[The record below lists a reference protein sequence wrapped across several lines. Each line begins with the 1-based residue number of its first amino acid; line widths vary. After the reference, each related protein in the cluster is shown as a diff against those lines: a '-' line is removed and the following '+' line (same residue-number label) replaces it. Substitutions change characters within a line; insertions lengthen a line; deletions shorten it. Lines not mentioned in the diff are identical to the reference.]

1 MAIAEGGEV
10 LSGPAGWPHAR
21 LIPTYGIRSQEEQE
35 KRATA
40 CLLAVM
46 HGVPEFGHALLG
58 ELGAPRSPS
67 IDTFAEVRFK
77 NAEGKTDI
85 PDGAIVCERGGKR
98 WTCLVEVKTGSSA
111 LKDEQVGRYLDIA
124 REQGFD
130 GVLTISNQ
138 ITHGPLETP
147 VCVDGRKLRR
157 TKLWHLSWW
166 RVLTEAVVQS
176 RYRGVSDADQAWVLR
191 ELIHYLSSEASG
203 VSGFEDMGE
212 HWVSV
217 RSAARDGTLRQG
229 DPTIRQVAE
238 RWEQF
243 VEYLC
248 LSFSQ
253 ELGRNV
259 VPPRSRKQT
268 TGGRLDEVEKSLA
281 TRGILEA
288 TLRVPDAIGDVQIHA
303 DLKARQT
310 SVSVI
315 VSAPTEGRPKSRI
328 NWLLRQLTEAWPD
341 LRIEASY
348 PHARESVAA
357 MLEQA
362 RAQPDILLC
371 PADVKRDPRA
381 FTLTLSRP
389 MGQKRGRTE
398 GSFVRETRA
407 QAVTFYRD
415 LVQNL
420 KPWQARAP
428 QIRAEPDPPASS
440 PASPP
445 DILPLLPKDVLQPG
459 TSNDDMADF
468 STQVPVMPA
477 LLETAAADHSSQPD
491 ENYGDPGSAELRERI
506 YEVGSRIVTEHAGA
520 LQALEDHDSQGNDS

>member
-1 MAIAEGGEV
+1 MAAE
-10 LSGPAGWPHAR
+10 GWPHAR

-58 ELGAPRSPS
+58 ELGAPRSPG

-85 PDGAIVCERGGKR
+85 PDGAIVCVRGGKR
-98 WTCLVEVKTGSSA
+98 WTCLVEVKTGSAA
-111 LKDEQVGRYLDIA
+111 LKDKQVGRYLDIA
-124 REQGFD
+124 RDQGFD

-138 ITHGPLETP
+138 ITHEPSESP

-176 RYRGVSDADQAWVLR
+176 RYRGVSDPDQAWVLR
-191 ELIHYLSSEASG
+191 ELIHYLSSDASG

-217 RSAARDGTLRQG
+217 RGAARDGTLRQG
-229 DPTIRQVAE
+229 DPAIRQVAE

-243 VEYLC
+243 VEYLG

-259 VPPRSRKQT
+259 VSLRSRKQT
-268 TGGRLDEVEKSLA
+268 TSARLDEVEKGLASLGA
-281 TRGILEA
+281 LEA
-288 TLRVPDAIGDVQIHA
+288 TLRVPDAIGDLDVRA

-310 SVSVI
+310 SLSVSF
-315 VSAPTEGRPKSRI
+315 SAPTEGRPKSRI

-341 LRIEASY
+341 LRVEVWY

-357 MLEQA
+357 TLEQV
-362 RAQPDILLC
+362 RGQPDVLLFV
-371 PADVKRDPRA
+371 ADAKRDPRS

-420 KPWQARAP
+420 KAWQARPP
-428 QIRAEPDPPASS
+428 QIRSEPDAPISVPTSA
-440 PASPP
+440 P
-445 DILPLLPKDVLQPG
+445 DILPLRPEDVLEPG
-459 TSNDDMADF
+459 TSNDDMSDFRAGPLITADQQGIAAIGGPGRWR
-468 STQVPVMPA
+468 SSSVAPSSGDLGEQIDGTGDNVVADQANGLQVSANHDPEPA
-477 LLETAAADHSSQPD
+477 D
-491 ENYGDPGSAELRERI
+491 
-506 YEVGSRIVTEHAGA
+506 
-520 LQALEDHDSQGNDS
+520 

>member
-1 MAIAEGGEV
+1 MAALASGGDAPV
-10 LSGPAGWPHAR
+10 DSKADWPHAR

-58 ELGAPRSPS
+58 ELGAPRSPNLE
-67 IDTFAEVRFK
+67 TFAEVRFK

-85 PDGAIVCERGGKR
+85 PDGAIVCERGPKR
-98 WTCLVEVKTGSSA
+98 WTCLVEVKTGSAA
-111 LKDEQVGRYLDIA
+111 LKDDQVGRYLDIA
-124 REQGFD
+124 RDQGFD

-138 ITHGPLETP
+138 ITHGASESP
-147 VCVDGRKLRR
+147 VCVDGRKLRKA
-157 TKLWHLSWW
+157 KLWHLSWW

-176 RYRGVSDADQAWVLR
+176 RHRGISDPDQAWVLR

-203 VSGFEDMGE
+203 VSGFEDMGQ
-212 HWVSV
+212 HWVTV

-229 DPTIRQVAE
+229 DQTTRHVAE

-243 VEYLC
+243 AEYLC

-259 VPPRSRKQT
+259 ATARPRKQT
-268 TGGRLDEVEKSLA
+268 TTGRVEAADKALA
-281 TRGILEA
+281 TRGVLQ
-288 TLRVPDAIGDVQIHA
+288 TTVRVPDAIGDLHILA

-310 SVSVI
+310 SVSV
-315 VSAPTEGRPKSRI
+315 SLTAPTEGRPKSRI
-328 NWLLRQLTEAWPD
+328 NWLLRQLQDAWPD
-341 LRIEASY
+341 LRIEVWY

-357 MLEQA
+357 TLDQVRGEPDQMLFA
-362 RAQPDILLC
+362 
-371 PADVKRDPRA
+371 ADRKREPRS

-389 MGQKRGRTE
+389 MGQKRGRAE

-420 KPWQARAP
+420 KAWQVRPP
-428 QIRAEPDPPASS
+428 QIPSKPDPPARP

-445 DILPLLPKDVLQPG
+445 DILPLQPKDVVPPG
-459 TSNDDMADF
+459 TSNEDMSDF
-468 STQVPVMPA
+468 KAPAPPVYGETTTVAVEPSNGAPTDSTAYEPT
-477 LLETAAADHSSQPD
+477 ER
-491 ENYGDPGSAELRERI
+491 SAE
-506 YEVGSRIVTEHAGA
+506 
-520 LQALEDHDSQGNDS
+520 

>member
-1 MAIAEGGEV
+1 
-10 LSGPAGWPHAR
+10 
-21 LIPTYGIRSQEEQE
+21 
-35 KRATA
+35 
-40 CLLAVM
+40 M
-46 HGVPEFGHALLG
+46 HGVPEFGHVLLG

-67 IDTFAEVRFK
+67 VDTFAEVRFK

-85 PDGAIVCERGGKR
+85 PDGAIVCVRGNKR
-98 WTCLVEVKTGSSA
+98 WTCLVEVKTGSA
-111 LKDEQVGRYLDIA
+111 VLKEEQVGRYLDLA
-124 REQGFD
+124 RDQGFD

-138 ITHGPLETP
+138 ITHGVSESP

-176 RYRGVSDADQAWVLR
+176 RYRGISDPDQAWVLR
-191 ELIHYLSSEASG
+191 ELIHYLSSEGSG

-229 DPTIRQVAE
+229 DPTIRRVAE

-243 VEYLC
+243 TEYLG

-259 VPPRSRKQT
+259 VAPRSRKQT
-268 TGGRLDEVEKSLA
+268 TSGRLDEVEKRLA
-281 TRGILEA
+281 TGGVLEA
-288 TLRVPDAIGDVQIHA
+288 TLRVPDAIGDLQIHA

-310 SVSVI
+310 SLSVSVG
-315 VSAPTEGRPKSRI
+315 APTEGRAKSRI
-328 NWLLRQLTEAWPD
+328 SWLLRQLAESWPD
-341 LRIEASY
+341 MRVEVWY

-357 MLEQA
+357 TLEQA
-362 RAQPDILLC
+362 RVQPDILFL
-371 PADVKRDPRA
+371 PGDPKREPRS

-389 MGQKRGRTE
+389 MGQKRGRAE

-420 KPWQARAP
+420 KAWQ
-428 QIRAEPDPPASS
+428 
-440 PASPP
+440 ASPP
-445 DILPLLPKDVLQPG
+445 KIRTEPDQPASASVSAPDALPLLPKEVLQPG
-459 TSNDDMADF
+459 TRNDDMSDF
-468 STQVPVMPA
+468 DGSVAPVEPRNEPAVGEESVPRGDR
-477 LLETAAADHSSQPD
+477 L
-491 ENYGDPGSAELRERI
+491 GDPVRGETVERI
-506 YEVGSRIVTEHAGA
+506 AEVGMRIVAEQGDAFGILA
-520 LQALEDHDSQGNDS
+520 ERDSE

>member
-1 MAIAEGGEV
+1 MATAAGGGQV
-10 LSGPAGWPHAR
+10 GSGLDSWLHAR

-35 KRATA
+35 KRATS

-58 ELGAPRSPS
+58 ELGAPKSPS

-77 NAEGKTDI
+77 NADGKTDI

-98 WTCLVEVKTGSSA
+98 WTCLVEVKTGSA
-111 LKDEQVGRYLDIA
+111 TLKDEQVGRYLDIA
-124 REQGFD
+124 RDQGFD

-138 ITHGPLETP
+138 ITHGASESP

-157 TKLWHLSWW
+157 TKLWHFSWW
-166 RVLTEAVVQS
+166 RILTEAVVQS
-176 RYRGVSDADQAWVLR
+176 RYRGVSDPDQAWVLR

-212 HWVSV
+212 HWVSI

-259 VPPRSRKQT
+259 VAPRSRKQT
-268 TGGRLDEVEKSLA
+268 TGGRLDEVEKALA
-281 TRGILEA
+281 TIGALEA
-288 TLRVPDAIGDVQIHA
+288 TLRVPDAIGDLQVRA

-310 SVSVI
+310 SVSVSI
-315 VSAPTEGRPKSRI
+315 NAPTEGRPKSRI
-328 NWLLRQLTEAWPD
+328 NWLLRQLAEAWPD
-341 LRIEASY
+341 MRIEVWY
-348 PHARESVAA
+348 PHARDSVAA
-357 MLEQA
+357 TLEQV
-362 RAQPDILLC
+362 RAQPDILLS
-371 PADVKRDPRA
+371 PADVKRDPRS

-389 MGQKRGRTE
+389 MGQKRGRAE

-407 QAVTFYRD
+407 QTVTFYRD

-420 KPWQARAP
+420 KAWQARPP
-428 QIRAEPDPPASS
+428 QIRVEPDPPES
-440 PASPP
+440 PPLSPP
-445 DILPLLPKDVLQPG
+445 DILPLQPKDIVPPS
-459 TSNDDMADF
+459 TSNGDIADF
-468 STQVPVMPA
+468 GAAHLVAANEDQPSQMEGSVQGSVLTETDPGQPEATPA
-477 LLETAAADHSSQPD
+477 TTDNPIQPD
-491 ENYGDPGSAELRERI
+491 PPWATS
-506 YEVGSRIVTEHAGA
+506 
-520 LQALEDHDSQGNDS
+520 

>member
-1 MAIAEGGEV
+1 MAT
-10 LSGPAGWPHAR
+10 LAGDGDAASAVADWPHAR

-58 ELGAPRSPS
+58 ELGAPRSPNVE
-67 IDTFAEVRFK
+67 TFAEVRFES
-77 NAEGKTDI
+77 AEGKTDI
-85 PDGAIVCERGGKR
+85 PDGAIVCERGAKR
-98 WTCLVEVKTGSSA
+98 WTCLVEVKTGSA
-111 LKDEQVGRYLDIA
+111 VLKDDQVGRYLDIA
-124 REQGFD
+124 RDEGFD

-138 ITHGPLETP
+138 ITHGVSESPI
-147 VCVDGRKLRR
+147 CVDGRKLRKA
-157 TKLWHLSWW
+157 KLWHLSWW

-176 RYRGVSDADQAWVLR
+176 RHRGVSDPDQAWVLR

-203 VSGFEDMGE
+203 VSGFEDMGQ
-212 HWVSV
+212 HWVTV
-217 RSAARDGTLRQG
+217 RGAARDGTLRQG
-229 DPTIRQVAE
+229 DQTTRHVAE

-243 VEYLC
+243 AEYLC

-259 VPPRSRKQT
+259 ATARPRKQT
-268 TGGRLDEVEKSLA
+268 TIERVEGADKALA
-281 TRGILEA
+281 THGVLQ
-288 TLRVPDAIGDVQIHA
+288 TTVRVPDAIGDLHILA

-310 SVSVI
+310 SVSV
-315 VSAPTEGRPKSRI
+315 SLTSPTEGRPKSRI
-328 NWLLRQLTEAWPD
+328 NWLLRQLQDAWPD
-341 LRIEASY
+341 LRIEIWY

-357 MLEQA
+357 TLDQA
-362 RAQPDILLC
+362 RGKPDQLLF
-371 PADVKRDPRA
+371 ATDRKREPRS

-389 MGQKRGRTE
+389 MGQKRGRAE

-420 KPWQARAP
+420 KAWQVRPP
-428 QIRAEPDPPASS
+428 QIASKPDAPASP

-445 DILPLLPKDVLQPG
+445 DILPLQRKDVVPPG
-459 TSNDDMADF
+459 TRNEDMSDFNDPARPIYEESTIVAAEPSNGAP
-468 STQVPVMPA
+468 TEGIAYEPNK
-477 LLETAAADHSSQPD
+477 E
-491 ENYGDPGSAELRERI
+491 SAE
-506 YEVGSRIVTEHAGA
+506 
-520 LQALEDHDSQGNDS
+520 